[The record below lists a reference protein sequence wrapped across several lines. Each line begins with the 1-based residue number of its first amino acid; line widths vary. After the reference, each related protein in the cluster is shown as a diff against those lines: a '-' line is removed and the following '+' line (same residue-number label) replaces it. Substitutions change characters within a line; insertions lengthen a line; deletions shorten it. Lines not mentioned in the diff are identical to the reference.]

1 LTFHPNK
8 SGLSPKQIPCA
19 GHASVGGYPGKIQT
33 RFMLEYVDGKWRKL
47 SEVGKTNAV
56 IANHARFDAQVIRKV
71 MPQDVK

>member
-1 LTFHPNK
+1 
-8 SGLSPKQIPCA
+8 
-19 GHASVGGYPGKIQT
+19 
-33 RFMLEYVDGKWRKL
+33 MLEYVDGKWRKL